1 MNNERDSYGDS
12 YDHQDRAA
20 KKARKNVERKHKSR
34 RRHDA
39 KQDLKR
45 FVDDYNAGK
54 RDFYYDNDDNQN

>member
-1 MNNERDSYGDS
+1 MNNDRGSYNDS

-39 KQDLKR
+39 KENLKR

-54 RDFYYDNDDNQN
+54 RDFYDDDSE

>member
-1 MNNERDSYGDS
+1 MNNDRDSFNDS

-39 KQDLKR
+39 KENLKR
-45 FVDDYNAGK
+45 FVDEYNAGK
-54 RDFYYDNDDNQN
+54 RDFYDDDSE

>member
-1 MNNERDSYGDS
+1 MNNDRDSFNDG
-12 YDHQDRAA
+12 YDHHDRAA

-54 RDFYYDNDDNQN
+54 RDIYYGDDDND